1 MEYDEDK
8 AGLKFNAFEL
18 AVADLVVDG
27 HLVEQHRE
35 AGNVIEMGS

>member
-8 AGLKFNAFEL
+8 ARLKFNALEL

-35 AGNVIEMGS
+35 AGNVIEKGS